1 MYFKIFSAIYNM
13 IKIKLKEFHTAGE
26 PYNDLTQHSTITG
39 ARYEEGNKMIK
50 VRIKSKM
57 LVGEEEHSCDCG
69 CNSCGDHD
77 TSELEGHSGE
87 YGDADGAPDKNMDG
101 ELSPDELEHHFDLNS
116 DGGVT
121 PYEYADHIEWH
132 MQHPDVLRD
141 RVKKAIGDYKEQKIE
156 LEEAVWQGAE
166 LEDGTPVC
174 EACLIDLLDK
184 SENSLFEAKYRG
196 RTVKL
201 GKPFLT
207 PSGPKKRSVY
217 VKNKKG
223 NVVKVNFGDK
233 KMRIKKSN
241 PKRRKSFRARHN
253 CSQKKDRTTAGYWSC
268 KFWE

>member
-1 MYFKIFSAIYNM
+1 M
-13 IKIKLKEFHTAGE
+13 IKIKLKEFHTIGE

-39 ARYEEGNKMIK
+39 ARYEEAKNKPLKI
-50 VRIKSKM
+50 RIKSKL
-57 LVGEEEHSCDCG
+57 LVGEQESMCG
-69 CNSCGDHD
+69 CGCG
-77 TSELEGHSGE
+77 
-87 YGDADGAPDKNMDG
+87 PDKNMDG
-101 ELSPDELEHHFDLNS
+101 VLSSDELEHHFDL
-116 DGGVT
+116 DGSGEVT
-121 PYEYADHIEWH
+121 PYEYASHIEWH
-132 MQHPDVLRD
+132 TKHPDVLRD
-141 RVKKAIGDYKEQKIE
+141 RVKKAIGDYREEKIE

-174 EACLIDLLDK
+174 EACLIDLLEK
-184 SENSLFEAKYRG
+184 SENTLFEAKYHG

-217 VKNKKG
+217 VKNERG

-241 PKRRKSFRARHN
+241 PKRRKSFRARHK
-253 CSQKKDRTTAGYWSC
+253 CSQKKDRTSSGYWSC